1 MIEIID
7 LRANSDS
14 KAGFFKKLEC
24 GKAGYAAE
32 VMKTVEEIIEN
43 VRLDGDAA
51 LVEYTRKFDGVDL
64 KPGMLRVAPR
74 EMEEA
79 CSHVDGRLI
88 EAIKNA
94 KRNIERFHEKQKK
107 NSWFMAENEGVF
119 LGQLCRPLEAV
130 GIYVPG
136 GTAAYPSSVLM
147 NAIPAKVAGVRRIV
161 MVTPPRDDGSIDPA
175 ILAAAK
181 EAGVDE
187 IYRIGGAQAIA
198 ALALGTETVPKVD
211 KIAGPGNIYVACAKK
226 AVYGHCDV
234 DMIAGPSEILVI
246 ADDTA
251 DARFVAADLLSQ
263 AEHDRMASAILAT
276 TSKKLAFEVKEEIE
290 RQTRL
295 LERKAIIESSLGA
308 CGSIAIVGSME
319 EALCIAERIAPEH
332 LELCVAEPFGLL
344 ASVKNA
350 GAVFLGHYSPEP
362 LGDYIAGPNHVLP
375 TGGTARFFSPLGV
388 EDFMKKINIVSYAKE
403 ALEQVKDDIAV
414 LAEAEGL
421 TAHANAV
428 KIRFEQKG
436 MVDA

>member
-1 MIEIID
+1 MVEIID
-7 LRANSDS
+7 LRANSDK
-14 KAGFFKKLEC
+14 KAAFLKKLERR
-24 GKAGYAAE
+24 KTGYTAE
-32 VMKTVEEIIEN
+32 VMKTVGEIIEN
-43 VRLDGDAA
+43 VRLDGDMA
-51 LVEYTRKFDGVDL
+51 LIEYTRKFDGVEL

-79 CSHVDGRLI
+79 CAHVDGRLI

-94 KRNIERFHEKQKK
+94 KRNIERFHEKQKEK
-107 NSWFMAENEGVF
+107 SWFLAEDEGAF
-119 LGQLCRPLEAV
+119 LGQLCRPLETV

-136 GTAAYPSSVLM
+136 GAAAYPSSVLM
-147 NAIPAKVAGVRRIV
+147 NAVPAKVAGVRRIV

-175 ILAAAK
+175 ILAAAC

-198 ALALGTETVPKVD
+198 ALAVGTETVPKVD
-211 KIAGPGNIYVACAKK
+211 KVAGPGNIYVACAKK
-226 AVYGHCDV
+226 AVYGCCDV

-276 TSKKLAFEVKEEIE
+276 VSERLAIGVKEEIE
-290 RQTRL
+290 RQIRL
-295 LERKAIIESSLGA
+295 LERKDIMEDSLRAYGA
-308 CGSIAIVGSME
+308 VVIVETME
-319 EALCIAERIAPEH
+319 EAVGLADMIAPEH
-332 LELCVAEPFGLL
+332 LELCVAEPFALL

-350 GAVFLGHYSPEP
+350 GAVFLGHYSTEP
-362 LGDYIAGPNHVLP
+362 LGDYMAGPNHVLP

-388 EDFMKKINIVSYAKE
+388 GDFMKKINVVSYTKE
-403 ALEQVKDDIAV
+403 ALEKVKDDIAV

-428 KIRFEQKG
+428 KIRFG
-436 MVDA
+436 